1 MKKILL
7 SCISLGYIGE
17 LFATVP
23 DVMKDHST
31 EIKGVVAVIGTGFV
45 LNKLKLPVTPA
56 VMVGFGAIGINYAL
70 KKHPEHKEKIAIG
83 ASLAAWIGLSRAI
96 GASPRTT
103 LEGVVGIG
111 LVGAFTIAQ
120 LQREKELRENVQ
132 KLTGDLSTRTQER
145 DADRETIRTRT
156 EEKES
161 ALRDLRVA
169 NEATIP
175 NLHKELK
182 DAKER
187 LGTVTQSFTE
197 SRAFLEQQ
205 LRTVEQRLAT
215 LTEVYAEVRDFSEEA
230 LKHVLDMVALEQEAM
245 RQMQKGSSADLVALV
260 ESERQRQID
269 ALVSFVESVNR
280 LSEDQDAARRGIEV
294 DESQAT
300 ILILQEELKRLKDQ
314 MKIRPMVSSAVSS
327 AFSPGRSRWF
337 GTLGTPGTPF
347 RTQNSLEAETDQ

>member
-1 MKKILL
+1 M
-7 SCISLGYIGE
+7 
-17 LFATVP
+17 
-23 DVMKDHST
+23 
-31 EIKGVVAVIGTGFV
+31 
-45 LNKLKLPVTPA
+45 
-56 VMVGFGAIGINYAL
+56 
-70 KKHPEHKEKIAIG
+70 
-83 ASLAAWIGLSRAI
+83 
-96 GASPRTT
+96 
-103 LEGVVGIG
+103 
-111 LVGAFTIAQ
+111 
-120 LQREKELRENVQ
+120 
-132 KLTGDLSTRTQER
+132 
-145 DADRETIRTRT
+145 
-156 EEKES
+156 
-161 ALRDLRVA
+161 
-169 NEATIP
+169 
-175 NLHKELK
+175 
-182 DAKER
+182 
-187 LGTVTQSFTE
+187 
-197 SRAFLEQQ
+197 
-205 LRTVEQRLAT
+205 EQRLAT

-347 RTQNSLEAETDQ
+347 RTQNSLEAERAQ

>member
-1 MKKILL
+1 
-7 SCISLGYIGE
+7 
-17 LFATVP
+17 
-23 DVMKDHST
+23 
-31 EIKGVVAVIGTGFV
+31 
-45 LNKLKLPVTPA
+45 
-56 VMVGFGAIGINYAL
+56 
-70 KKHPEHKEKIAIG
+70 
-83 ASLAAWIGLSRAI
+83 LAAWIGLSRAI

-161 ALRDLRVA
+161 ALRELQTA
-169 NEATIP
+169 KETTIP
-175 NLHKELK
+175 GLQTELK
-182 DAKER
+182 DAKES

-215 LTEVYAEVRDFSEEA
+215 LTEVYAEFRDFSEEA

-245 RQMQKGSSADLVALV
+245 RQMQEGSSADLVALV

-280 LSEDQDAARRGIEV
+280 LSEEQDTARRTIEV

-300 ILILQEELKRLKDQ
+300 ILSLLELKRSEDE
-314 MKIRPMVSSAVSS
+314 MKMRAMVSS
-327 AFSPGRSRWF
+327 AFSPLRRNRW
-337 GTLGTPGTPF
+337 LGTPL
-347 RTQNSLEAETDQ
+347 RTQNSLEAEIAQ